1 MMHKFSKTGEYA
13 KKRLKIALAEDRST
27 ISASDNMTQIKKEIK
42 SVIQRHMNIN
52 DEAYGS
58 GLSCATKNQLITFNK
73 IPFDHHVISI
83 RIKITEITDRK

>member
-13 KKRLKIALAEDRST
+13 KKRLKIALAEDRGT

-52 DEAYGS
+52 DEEAYEVRIIMRD
-58 GLSCATKNQLITFNK
+58 KN
-73 IPFDHHVISI
+73 SI
-83 RIKITEITDRK
+83 NNL

>member
-13 KKRLKIALAEDRST
+13 KKRLT

-52 DEAYGS
+52 DEAYEVRIIMRD
-58 GLSCATKNQLITFNK
+58 KK
-73 IPFDHHVISI
+73 SI
-83 RIKITEITDRK
+83 NNL

>member
-42 SVIQRHMNIN
+42 KRDTKTYELN
-52 DEAYGS
+52 DEAYEVRIIMRD
-58 GLSCATKNQLITFNK
+58 KK
-73 IPFDHHVISI
+73 SI
-83 RIKITEITDRK
+83 NNL